1 MTATYTTPARP
12 DTTLTDTEQPP
23 FDWRPVVWFVAVL
36 VALIAFFH

>member
-1 MTATYTTPARP
+1 MTATYTTPTRP
-12 DTTLTDTEQPP
+12 DVATEPP